1 MENKKTNMA
10 PSWISC
16 LFFVQTL
23 VLCGASSRGPS
34 VCIGGRKGCFVLE
47 EAVARIYNAAAG
59 CTHRHTTNGSQ
70 DAQMQFESL
79 DTGNVTDL
87 AALCGGCVYWEFPR
101 VFDEGVPAEEALLMK
116 AEWLRSHGA
125 SSSLGGIARLGSAVC
140 GFIQFGPAG
149 LFPRRTEYES
159 GPVSE
164 DALFIPCLWVAP
176 DHRGRGVARDLL
188 AQAGQE
194 ALRRGYA
201 ALESF
206 ARRGSSNNPS
216 GPLDL
221 YMSCGFEIVRD
232 DSEFP
237 LVRKTLTE
245 KRGGWPGGPQPGPQP
260 GPHGEKP

>member
-1 MENKKTNMA
+1 
-10 PSWISC
+10 
-16 LFFVQTL
+16 
-23 VLCGASSRGPS
+23 
-34 VCIGGRKGCFVLE
+34 
-47 EAVARIYNAAAG
+47 
-59 CTHRHTTNGSQ
+59 
-70 DAQMQFESL
+70 MQFESL

-87 AALCGGCVYWEFPR
+87 AGLCGGCVYWEFPR
-101 VFDEGVPAEEALLMK
+101 VFDERIPAEEALLMK

-125 SSSLGGIARLGSAVC
+125 SSSLGGIARLGSEAC
-140 GFIQFGPAG
+140 GFIQFGPPG

-221 YMSCGFEIVRD
+221 YRSCGFEIVRD

-245 KRGGWPGGPQPGPQP
+245 KRGDRPSGPQPGPQP